1 MLLCKSGFMLLTA
14 QGYFAPSQ
22 WETTLQSN
30 AVSHWLGQSI
40 VFNSQILVYLR
51 CDMAFIEPRHC
62 NKPNITYFRCIL
74 FTVLLFRSQS
84 HCGFQAPALLVM
96 WVPMLWQQFC
106 LMWALKKR
114 WNSMA
119 IVVVCFKHI
128 SWTTIGK
135 QFTTIRPSIVV
146 VYITGKSFAHIGRNM
161 QQDVL
166 LYDRKS
172 RWHEICA

>member
-1 MLLCKSGFMLLTA
+1 MDWKFESMSLINCNFINSKYVMLLCKSRFMLLTA
-14 QGYFAPSQ
+14 QGYFASSQ
-22 WETTLQSN
+22 WETMLQSN
-30 AVSHWLGQSI
+30 AISHWLGASI

-106 LMWALKKR
+106 LMWALKKW

-119 IVVVCFKHI
+119 IVVVCFRHI
-128 SWTTIGK
+128 SFFNHNWET
-135 QFTTIRPSIVV
+135 
-146 VYITGKSFAHIGRNM
+146 VYNYTS
-161 QQDVL
+161 
-166 LYDRKS
+166 LYCCCLYY
-172 RWHEICA
+172 W